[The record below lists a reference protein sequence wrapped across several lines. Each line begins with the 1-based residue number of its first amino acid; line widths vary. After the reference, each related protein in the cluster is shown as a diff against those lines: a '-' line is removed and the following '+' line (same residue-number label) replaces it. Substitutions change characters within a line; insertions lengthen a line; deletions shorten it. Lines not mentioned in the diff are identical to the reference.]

1 MAFFRLIPVPLLHVL
16 GVHYKILSAEPCA
29 PKMWERILGIRF
41 FPDSSLMPM
50 DNEVPMLLRDPV
62 TILLHL
68 LMQLPMHVDLAYYTS
83 MVQGIYNLVYIQI
96 LCALS
101 CSFKE
106 SEREEFKSKMSF
118 YSATANS
125 NELFFLLGT
134 VIRYLEKFP
143 FFAKDDDMGAMDY
156 EEDRVEAPSNPE
168 EQASSSS
175 AASSSSRNIPS
186 SSSASRSGSASSKTV
201 GSEEELETRVENLLL
216 PYLRI
221 ASLLRHHIYEQ
232 DLPVISSTEAEFRSL
247 AQFLGLGVGGSVNSS
262 SELPSERSR
271 QKATKP
277 PSLSFFFP
285 AHSFFSWISPTP
297 LTTIWTWCED
307 LSNFIG
313 RTQVASAQLVRSHH
327 TLWNQPRL
335 MELPHAYDVIFQ
347 FYHRKQCHNCNSV
360 PKDPN
365 ICLVCGTL
373 VCMRDTCCK
382 QSSSGTCEAIQH
394 SLDCGAGTVI
404 YLSVNS
410 STIVVVR
417 GRRACLWGSVYLDSF
432 GEEDRELK

>member
-1 MAFFRLIPVPLLHVL
+1 
-16 GVHYKILSAEPCA
+16 
-29 PKMWERILGIRF
+29 
-41 FPDSSLMPM
+41 
-50 DNEVPMLLRDPV
+50 MLLRDPV
-62 TILLHL
+62 TTLLHL
-68 LMQLPMHVDLAYYTS
+68 LMQLPMHVDLAYFTS

-106 SEREEFKSKMSF
+106 GERESWKKLMSF
-118 YSATANS
+118 YPYKENP
-125 NELFFLLGT
+125 NQLFFLLGT

-143 FFAKDDDMGAMDY
+143 FYLLDSDFGDMDQ
-156 EEDRVEAPSNPE
+156 EDSQSLNSNVIFFPSVKNSDIE
-168 EQASSSS
+168 NLLILIFNFQSSNSGTSYASSSS
-175 AASSSSRNIPS
+175 DEILESRVQ
-186 SSSASRSGSASSKTV
+186 A
-201 GSEEELETRVENLLL
+201 LLL
-216 PYLRI
+216 PYLRV
-221 ASLLRHHIYEQ
+221 AALLRHHIYEQ
-232 DLPVISSTEAEFRSL
+232 EIPLITTREMEFAFL
-247 AQFLGLGVGGSVNSS
+247 AQFLGLGGSS
-262 SELPSERSR
+262 SVDISELVKGPTASVS
-271 QKATKP
+271 ALS
-277 PSLSFFFP
+277 SLIFP
-285 AHSFFSWISPTP
+285 AHSFLKWISPTP

-307 LSNFIG
+307 LSSFIG
-313 RTQVASAQLVRSHH
+313 RAQISSRFLIQSHH
-327 TLWNQPRL
+327 ILWTQPRL

-347 FYHRKQCHNCNSV
+347 YYHRKQCHNCNKV

-382 QSSSGTCEAIQH
+382 QPTGTCEAIQH
-394 SLDCGAGTVI
+394 SIDCGAGTVM